1 MCVIR
6 TFYYQ
11 FERNRMLLI
20 LVNLEKGKLCQ
31 KWPHLTLKWIDLTFS
46 LISWPENKKTESFGQ
61 SNDQIR
67 STYSAWGSNSKIIL
81 MIRRWIFFQIGSIFQ
96 FWKLHFNTFQKFG
109 SRALT
114 YYWCYQWSF
123 LTKIDDIT
131 FFLKSSNS
139 EMRKN
144 FASIP
149 FVPFFFQ

>member
-6 TFYYQ
+6 TFYSQ
-11 FERNRMLLI
+11 FERNKMLLI

-81 MIRRWIFFQIGSIFQ
+81 MIRRWIFFSKLNQFSNFENYTSIHSKSLGPGPLLNDVVNGHFRQ
-96 FWKLHFNTFQKFG
+96 KLMTSLFSWKVRTQKWEKTSPAFH
-109 SRALT
+109 
-114 YYWCYQWSF
+114 SF
-123 LTKIDDIT
+123 L
-131 FFLKSSNS
+131 
-139 EMRKN
+139 
-144 FASIP
+144 
-149 FVPFFFQ
+149 FFFQ